1 MILLQLYRHSLE
13 MDNSIV
19 KQNIIARRK
28 ELKLTQAE
36 MAERLGMSRNAYRS
50 IERGETRLINEN
62 IDRIASILDNTA
74 EELVLGYI
82 PLQTGEKILEEM
94 KEEQYSRSR
103 NRELEYEDHINL
115 LKLQVS
121 SLESRI
127 ALLEDLVR
135 TKDEIITM
143 LKKREER

>member
-1 MILLQLYRHSLE
+1 

-94 KEEQYSRSR
+94 KEELYSKSR
-103 NRELEYEDHINL
+103 NREQEYEDRINL

-143 LKKREER
+143 LRKREER

>member
-94 KEEQYSRSR
+94 KEELYSRSR